1 MPITDSTEVINKDQ
15 IRQFDNVVG
24 IQNQSSRMILYTMGS
39 DFAANK
45 EGIYLHP
52 SDSHAFPQTT
62 IFVKNVVKS
71 APDTSRVM
79 IQVSQ

>member
-1 MPITDSTEVINKDQ
+1 
-15 IRQFDNVVG
+15 
-24 IQNQSSRMILYTMGS
+24 MGS
-39 DFAANK
+39 DFAENK